1 MFTINIIVYIS
12 ILLLAI
18 IIVDTTT
25 LVAVVDI
32 NKS

>member
-25 LVAVVDI
+25 LVAVIDI